1 MTQKDDLVYVRQ
13 MIDHAAKAV
22 AKLAGKTRD
31 DLENDEDL
39 RFVVLHLVQIVGEA
53 ARHTCPAFQ
62 QAHPHIPWKRHH
74 RYAAQDRARLSR
86 HQSSHP
92 LGRRPN

>member
-22 AKLAGKTRD
+22 GKLAGKTRD

-53 ARHTCPAFQ
+53 ARRTCP
-62 QAHPHIPWKRHH
+62 
-74 RYAAQDRARLSR
+74 
-86 HQSSHP
+86 
-92 LGRRPN
+92 